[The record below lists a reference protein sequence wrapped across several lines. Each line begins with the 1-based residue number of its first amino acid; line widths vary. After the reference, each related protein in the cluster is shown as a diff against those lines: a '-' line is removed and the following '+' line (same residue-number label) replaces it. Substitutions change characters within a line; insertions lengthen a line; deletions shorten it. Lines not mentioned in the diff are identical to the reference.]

1 MTNGPRGDGNIFR
14 AGDGFL
20 VPYSN
25 YNAAGSDNK

>member
-1 MTNGPRGDGNIFR
+1 MTEDARSGSNFFH
-14 AGDGFL
+14 AGGGFL